1 MKQIIV
7 IFGLLLIAANLLF
20 GYLLSAYVQ
29 NAVIATSVALG
40 LEVLL
45 MLIVSCVNLK
55 DAFRSSLYVLF
66 PFLALI
72 QFITLLFVPEKGT
85 DSACYVIAVGI
96 FLLQVLLILAAN
108 TVSNKI

>member
-7 IFGLLLIAANLLF
+7 ILGILLIAANIIS

-29 NAVIATSVALG
+29 NAVIATSVALC
-40 LEVLL
+40 LEAVL
-45 MLIVSCVNLK
+45 MLIVSSVNLK

-72 QFITLLFVPEKGT
+72 QFVILLFVPEKGM
-85 DSACYVIAVGI
+85 DSVYYVIAVGI
-96 FLLQVLLILAAN
+96 FLLQILLILAAN
-108 TVSNKI
+108 TVSNKK